1 MITFINTTDIQIEE
15 PTVVSIGKFD
25 GEHRG
30 HQKIFQNMRRLAKE
44 QGLKTAIFTFHT
56 APADIVEGVSRQKIH
71 TNEERRERLR
81 EEGMDYLIEYPF
93 TKEIASLTGEIFLKD
108 ILIGK
113 MNMKAI
119 VAGDDVAFG
128 YQKSGN
134 IELLQH
140 MQKELNFKMCIIEKE
155 KDEDN
160 NDISSSLIK
169 ELLLAGDIEKAN
181 DLLGSPLR
189 ISGEVVPGNHI
200 GGAVLGFPTINI
212 LPPQDKQLP
221 RYGVYATK
229 IKIEDEK
236 KEFYGIT
243 NIGINPSVKRDKQNH
258 ITRMETHIF
267 DFAQDIYG
275 KKAKILFYKF
285 IRPEMKFA
293 DMDDLKKQIEKD
305 KEEVREY
312 FKKVENLQN

>member
-1 MITFINTTDIQIEE
+1 MISFINTTDIRIEE

-30 HQKIFQNMRRLAKE
+30 HQKIFKNMHRLAKE
-44 QGLKTAIFTFHT
+44 KGLKTAIFTFHT
-56 APADIVEGVSRQKIH
+56 APADVVEGIQGQKIH
-71 TNEERRERLR
+71 TNEERRSRLR
-81 EEGMDYLIEYPF
+81 EEGIDYLIEYPF
-93 TKEIASLTGEIFLKD
+93 TKEIAALTGEVFLKD

-113 MNMKAI
+113 MHMQAI

-134 IELLQH
+134 KELLYRL
-140 MQKELNFKMCIIEKE
+140 QKEWDFEICIIEKE
-155 KDEDN
+155 TDEDN
-160 NDISSSLIK
+160 NAISSSRIK

-181 DLLGSPLR
+181 HLLGSHIR

-212 LPPQDKQLP
+212 LPPKDKQLP
-221 RYGVYATK
+221 RHGVYATK
-229 IKIEDEK
+229 IEIKGDDRM
-236 KEFYGIT
+236 FYGIT
-243 NIGINPSVKRDKQNH
+243 NIGINPSIKRDRQNH

-267 DFAQDIYG
+267 DFSKDIYG
-275 KKAKILFYKF
+275 KKAKVIFYKF
-285 IRPEMKFA
+285 IRPEIKFE
-293 DMDDLKKQIEKD
+293 DMEDLKKQIEKD

-312 FKKVENLQN
+312 FKRATAP